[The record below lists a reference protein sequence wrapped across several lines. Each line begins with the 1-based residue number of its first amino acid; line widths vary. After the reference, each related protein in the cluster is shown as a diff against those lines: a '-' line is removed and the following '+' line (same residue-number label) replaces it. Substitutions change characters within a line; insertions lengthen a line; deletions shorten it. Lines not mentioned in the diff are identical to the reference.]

1 MKRLLITDEDIKEYV
16 NRNKEKWIREKKERD
31 AKLKR
36 LFSSY
41 DYMNWLNSFTANTKG
56 FSDEDFLYFPEKIS
70 KEDLD
75 KVNNL
80 GLFFEGIE
88 KYADKNYIY
97 PTMYEYQSYYG
108 IKDNANEVYYKIGV
122 IEGQG
127 GSFFCDRV
135 EDTSELD
142 FIDFNDI
149 MNDKVRDNAEE
160 IELSKEKGKVYKK
173 IRRKLLLSCFE
184 SSFFY
189 LLNISH
195 ITSKYFSFYFFVNS
209 FFNTKLFY

>member
-1 MKRLLITDEDIKEYV
+1 MKRLLITDEDIKEYA
-16 NRNKEKWIREKKERD
+16 NRNKEKWIREKKEKD

-56 FSDEDFLYFPEKIS
+56 FSDEEYLYFPEKIS
-70 KEDLD
+70 KDDLD

-80 GLFFEGIE
+80 ELFFEGIE

-97 PTMYEYQSYYG
+97 PTIYEYQSYYSV
-108 IKDNANEVYYKIGV
+108 KDNVNDAYYKIGV

-127 GSFFCDRV
+127 GSFFCERV
-135 EDTSELD
+135 EDTSKLD

-149 MNDKVRDNAEE
+149 MNDKIRENVEEIEANLDNMSNLVLSLYNKGVPLEAIKDTFDKTISE
-160 IELSKEKGKVYKK
+160 IELSKEKGKEYKK
-173 IRRKLLLSCFE
+173 
-184 SSFFY
+184 
-189 LLNISH
+189 
-195 ITSKYFSFYFFVNS
+195 
-209 FFNTKLFY
+209 

>member
-31 AKLKR
+31 AKLKSI
-36 LFSSY
+36 FSSY

-56 FSDEDFLYFPEKIS
+56 FSDEEYLYFPEKIS
-70 KEDLD
+70 KDDLD

-80 GLFFEGIE
+80 ELFFEGIE

-97 PTMYEYQSYYG
+97 PTIYEYQSYYSV
-108 IKDNANEVYYKIGV
+108 KDNVNDAYYKIGV

-127 GSFFCDRV
+127 GSFFCERV
-135 EDTSELD
+135 EDTSKLD

-149 MNDKVRDNAEE
+149 MNDKIRENVEEIEANLDNMSNLVLSLYNKGVPLEAIKETFDKTISE
-160 IELSKEKGKVYKK
+160 IELSKEKGKEYKK
-173 IRRKLLLSCFE
+173 
-184 SSFFY
+184 
-189 LLNISH
+189 
-195 ITSKYFSFYFFVNS
+195 
-209 FFNTKLFY
+209 

>member
-1 MKRLLITDEDIKEYV
+1 MKRVLINDDDIKEYV

-31 AKLKR
+31 TKLKR

-41 DYMNWLNSFTANTKG
+41 DYMNWLNRFSADTKG
-56 FSDEDFLYFPEKIS
+56 FSGEDYLYFPEKIS

-127 GSFFCDRV
+127 GSFFCERV
-135 EDTSELD
+135 EDTSKLD

-149 MNDKVRDNAEE
+149 MNDKIRENVEEIEANLNNMSNLVLSLYNKGVPLEAIKETLDKTISE
-160 IELSKEKGKVYKK
+160 IELSKEKGKEYKK
-173 IRRKLLLSCFE
+173 
-184 SSFFY
+184 
-189 LLNISH
+189 
-195 ITSKYFSFYFFVNS
+195 
-209 FFNTKLFY
+209 

>member
-1 MKRLLITDEDIKEYV
+1 MKKLLITDEDIKEYA

-31 AKLKR
+31 AKLKSI
-36 LFSSY
+36 FSSY

-97 PTMYEYQSYYG
+97 PSTYEYQSYYG
-108 IKDNANEVYYKIGV
+108 IKDNVNEAYYKIGV

-135 EDTSELD
+135 EPTSELD

-149 MNDKVRDNAEE
+149 MNNKVGENVEE

-173 IRRKLLLSCFE
+173 
-184 SSFFY
+184 
-189 LLNISH
+189 
-195 ITSKYFSFYFFVNS
+195 
-209 FFNTKLFY
+209 

>member
-1 MKRLLITDEDIKEYV
+1 MKSLLITDEDIKEYA

-31 AKLKR
+31 TKLKR

-41 DYMNWLNSFTANTKG
+41 DYMNWLNSFTADNKG
-56 FSDEDFLYFPEKIS
+56 FSDEDYLYFPEKIS

-97 PTMYEYQSYYG
+97 PTMYEYQSFYG

-127 GSFFCDRV
+127 GSFFCERV
-135 EDTSELD
+135 EPTNDQL

-149 MNDKVRDNAEE
+149 MDDKVRDNVKEIETDLDNMSNLVISLYNKGIPLEAIKETLDKTISE
-160 IELSKEKGKVYKK
+160 IELSKEKGKEYKK
-173 IRRKLLLSCFE
+173 
-184 SSFFY
+184 
-189 LLNISH
+189 
-195 ITSKYFSFYFFVNS
+195 
-209 FFNTKLFY
+209 

>member
-1 MKRLLITDEDIKEYV
+1 MKKLLITDEDIKEYA

-31 AKLKR
+31 AKLKSI
-36 LFSSY
+36 FSSY
-41 DYMNWLNSFTANTKG
+41 DYMNWLNSFTVDTKG

-70 KEDLD
+70 KDDLD

-80 GLFFEGIE
+80 ELFFEGIE

-108 IKDNANEVYYKIGV
+108 VKDNANEVYYKIGV

-127 GSFFCDRV
+127 GSFFCERV
-135 EDTSELD
+135 EPTNDQL

-149 MNDKVRDNAEE
+149 MDDKVRDNVKKIEADLDNMSNLVISLYNKGIPLEAIKETLDKTINE
-160 IELSKEKGKVYKK
+160 IELSKEKGKEYKK
-173 IRRKLLLSCFE
+173 
-184 SSFFY
+184 
-189 LLNISH
+189 
-195 ITSKYFSFYFFVNS
+195 
-209 FFNTKLFY
+209 

>member
-31 AKLKR
+31 AKLKSI
-36 LFSSY
+36 FSSY

-97 PTMYEYQSYYG
+97 PTIYEYQSYYSV
-108 IKDNANEVYYKIGV
+108 KDNVNDAYYKIGV

-127 GSFFCDRV
+127 GSFFCERV
-135 EDTSELD
+135 EDTSKLD

-149 MNDKVRDNAEE
+149 MNDKIRENVEEIEANLDNMSNLVLSLYNKGVPLEAIKDTFDKTISE
-160 IELSKEKGKVYKK
+160 IELSKEKGKEYKK
-173 IRRKLLLSCFE
+173 
-184 SSFFY
+184 
-189 LLNISH
+189 
-195 ITSKYFSFYFFVNS
+195 
-209 FFNTKLFY
+209 

>member
-41 DYMNWLNSFTANTKG
+41 DYMNWLNSFTADTKG
-56 FSDEDFLYFPEKIS
+56 FTGEDYLYFPEKIS

-97 PTMYEYQSYYG
+97 PTMYEYQSFYG
-108 IKDNANEVYYKIGV
+108 VKDNVNEVYYKIGV

-127 GSFFCDRV
+127 GSFFCERI
-135 EDTSELD
+135 EYTSEQP

-149 MNDKVRDNAEE
+149 MNDKVRDNVKEIGTDLDNMSNLVLSLYNKGVPLEAIKETLDKTISE
-160 IELSKEKGKVYKK
+160 IELSKEKGKEYKK
-173 IRRKLLLSCFE
+173 
-184 SSFFY
+184 
-189 LLNISH
+189 
-195 ITSKYFSFYFFVNS
+195 
-209 FFNTKLFY
+209 

>member
-31 AKLKR
+31 AKLKSI
-36 LFSSY
+36 FSSY

-56 FSDEDFLYFPEKIS
+56 FSDEEYLYFPEKIS
-70 KEDLD
+70 KDDLD

-80 GLFFEGIE
+80 ELFFEGIE

-97 PTMYEYQSYYG
+97 PTIYEYQSYYSV
-108 IKDNANEVYYKIGV
+108 KDNVNDAYYKIGV

-127 GSFFCDRV
+127 GSFFCERV
-135 EDTSELD
+135 EDTSKLD

-149 MNDKVRDNAEE
+149 MNDKIRENVEEIEANLDNMSNLVLSLYNKGVPLEAIKDTFDKTISE
-160 IELSKEKGKVYKK
+160 IELSKEKGKEYKK
-173 IRRKLLLSCFE
+173 
-184 SSFFY
+184 
-189 LLNISH
+189 
-195 ITSKYFSFYFFVNS
+195 
-209 FFNTKLFY
+209 

>member
-1 MKRLLITDEDIKEYV
+1 MKRVLITDEDIKEYA

-31 AKLKR
+31 AKLKSI
-36 LFSSY
+36 FSGY
-41 DYMNWLNSFTANTKG
+41 DYMNWLDRFTANTKG
-56 FSDEDFLYFPEKIS
+56 FSDEEYLYFPEKIS

-80 GLFFEGIE
+80 GLFFEGIME
-88 KYADKNYIY
+88 YADKNYIY
-97 PTMYEYQSYYG
+97 PSTYEYQSYYG
-108 IKDNANEVYYKIGV
+108 IKDNVNEAYYKIGV

-135 EDTSELD
+135 EPTSELD

-149 MNDKVRDNAEE
+149 MDDKIRDNAEE

-173 IRRKLLLSCFE
+173 
-184 SSFFY
+184 
-189 LLNISH
+189 
-195 ITSKYFSFYFFVNS
+195 
-209 FFNTKLFY
+209 

>member
-31 AKLKR
+31 AKLKSI
-36 LFSSY
+36 FSSY

-97 PTMYEYQSYYG
+97 PTMYEYQSFYG

-149 MNDKVRDNAEE
+149 MNDKIRENVEKIENGLDNMSNLVISLYEKGVPLEAIKDTFDKTIRE
-160 IELSKEKGKVYKK
+160 IELSKEKGKEYKK
-173 IRRKLLLSCFE
+173 
-184 SSFFY
+184 
-189 LLNISH
+189 
-195 ITSKYFSFYFFVNS
+195 
-209 FFNTKLFY
+209 

>member
-1 MKRLLITDEDIKEYV
+1 MKRLLITDEDIKEYA
-16 NRNKEKWIREKKERD
+16 NRNKEKWIREKKEKD

-56 FSDEDFLYFPEKIS
+56 FSDEEYLYFPEKIS

-97 PTMYEYQSYYG
+97 PTIYEYQSYYSV
-108 IKDNANEVYYKIGV
+108 KDNVNDAYYKIGV

-127 GSFFCDRV
+127 GSFFCERV
-135 EDTSELD
+135 EDTSKLD

-149 MNDKVRDNAEE
+149 MNDKIRENVEEIEANLDNMSNLVLSLYNKGVPLEAIKDTFDKTISE
-160 IELSKEKGKVYKK
+160 IELSKEKGKEYKK
-173 IRRKLLLSCFE
+173 
-184 SSFFY
+184 
-189 LLNISH
+189 
-195 ITSKYFSFYFFVNS
+195 
-209 FFNTKLFY
+209 

>member
-1 MKRLLITDEDIKEYV
+1 MKKLLITDEDIKEYV
-16 NRNKEKWIREKKERD
+16 NRNKEKLLKEREERD
-31 AKLKR
+31 AKLKSI
-36 LFSSY
+36 FSGY
-41 DYMNWLNSFTANTKG
+41 DYMNWLNSFTANNKG
-56 FSDEDFLYFPEKIS
+56 FSGEDYLYFPEKIS
-70 KEDLD
+70 KDDLD

-108 IKDNANEVYYKIGV
+108 VKDNVNDAYYKIGV

-127 GSFFCDRV
+127 GSFFCERV

-149 MNDKVRDNAEE
+149 MDDKVRDNVKKIETDLDNMSNLISFIHEKGVPLEAIKETFDKTISE
-160 IELSKEKGKVYKK
+160 IELSKEKGKEYKK
-173 IRRKLLLSCFE
+173 
-184 SSFFY
+184 
-189 LLNISH
+189 
-195 ITSKYFSFYFFVNS
+195 
-209 FFNTKLFY
+209 

>member
-1 MKRLLITDEDIKEYV
+1 MKRLLITDEDIKEYA

-31 AKLKR
+31 TKLKR

-41 DYMNWLNSFTANTKG
+41 DYMNWLNSFTADTKG
-56 FSDEDFLYFPEKIS
+56 FTGEDYLYFPEKIS

-97 PTMYEYQSYYG
+97 PTIYEYQSFYG
-108 IKDNANEVYYKIGV
+108 IKDNANDAYYKIGV

-127 GSFFCDRV
+127 GSFFCERI
-135 EDTSELD
+135 EYTSEQP

-149 MNDKVRDNAEE
+149 MDDKVRDNVKKIEADLDNMSNLVISLYNKGIPLEAIKETLDKTINE
-160 IELSKEKGKVYKK
+160 IELSKEKGKEYKK
-173 IRRKLLLSCFE
+173 
-184 SSFFY
+184 
-189 LLNISH
+189 
-195 ITSKYFSFYFFVNS
+195 
-209 FFNTKLFY
+209 